1 MVLPSTTRVPSGAAR
16 DRPPFARPTR
26 RDPLVESVQER
37 QAGVPEPRALHRRL
51 LAGSSPM
58 AAHTSPFWP
67 VDHRE
72 HH

>member
-1 MVLPSTTRVPSGAAR
+1 MTVHPSP
-16 DRPPFARPTR
+16 RPTR
-26 RDPLVESVQER
+26 RDPLVGSVQER

-51 LAGSSPM
+51 LAGSSPT

-67 VDHRE
+67 VVHRE

>member
-1 MVLPSTTRVPSGAAR
+1 MTVHPSP
-16 DRPPFARPTR
+16 RPTR

-51 LAGSSPM
+51 LAGSSPT
-58 AAHTSPFWP
+58 AARPSPFRP
-67 VDHRE
+67 VYHRE

>member
-1 MVLPSTTRVPSGAAR
+1 MTVHLSP
-16 DRPPFARPTR
+16 RPTR

-51 LAGSSPM
+51 LAGSSPT
-58 AAHTSPFWP
+58 AAHPSPLWP